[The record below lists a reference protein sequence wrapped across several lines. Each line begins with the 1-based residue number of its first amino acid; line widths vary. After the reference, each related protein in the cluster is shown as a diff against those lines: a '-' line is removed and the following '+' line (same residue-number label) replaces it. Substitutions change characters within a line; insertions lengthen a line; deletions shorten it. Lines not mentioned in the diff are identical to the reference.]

1 MNRRRDGPGDYR
13 GTAFFNEAIFIQAI
27 GRHWRRSQPMS
38 LSTLV
43 EVTCGVFFFF
53 LNEVLFIVGSSIHCC
68 ITFLVLRS
76 FMTKLSAGRKQV
88 RWS

>member
-1 MNRRRDGPGDYR
+1 MNRRRDGPGDYH

-53 LNEVLFIVGSSIHCC
+53 FLNEVLFIVGSSIHCC

-76 FMTKLSAGRKQV
+76 FMTKLSA
-88 RWS
+88 